1 MERSPCATPRQSSLR
16 RSGTRPRGEHTRIA
30 AQLSERW
37 ALRETGV
44 DVQCSSCAL
53 NECMDGDMIR
63 WNRLILTLHTP
74 SLGRAGAEHF
84 ATLRARLAVRAR
96 LGRVRVGIAV
106 DGGCRSR
113 RRRRSWRRRR
123 SGARCATAAA
133 GGVGERALAGAA
145 NRELLLRST
154 SRAAA
159 QRRQRRARAGGS
171 EGGAH
176 ALCSLAVL
184 SALLSTHP
192 AAAARGV
199 RDVVELA
206 LWAALVVKGERHA
219 RGIRLAEGRTPRVAR
234 RAEAG
239 VAALGDAAPRRVG
252 PYLLVVVRQG
262 ARGDAARLA
271 LRRAAAPASETGAH
285 APAAAAHRV
294 HLRARPDGT
303 HGRARGGRR
312 RRRGGE
318 QRRGAAQQ
326 SGGREPQAAE
336 GG

>member
-1 MERSPCATPRQSSLR
+1 MPHFGHGLPFGHV
-16 RSGTRPRGEHTRIA
+16 SGGFA
-30 AQLSERW
+30 LGLQL
-37 ALRETGV
+37 
-44 DVQCSSCAL
+44 
-53 NECMDGDMIR
+53 M
-63 WNRLILTLHTP
+63 
-74 SLGRAGAEHF
+74 AGA
-84 ATLRARLAVRAR
+84 
-96 LGRVRVGIAV
+96 GP
-106 DGGCRSR
+106 GG
-113 RRRRSWRRRR
+113 
-123 SGARCATAAA
+123 G
-133 GGVGERALAGAA
+133 GGVGDGDGAGPGAPPQQLAASASAPLLEQPTANSCCERQ
-145 NRELLLRST
+145 RST

-159 QRRQRRARAGGS
+159 QRRQT
-171 EGGAH
+171 H